1 MICMYIYICIPVVI
15 IMRLFF
21 LSLLLQQNQNFK
33 TLNILVCAQGGVRVA
48 YTEQLLQF
56 GDSEGVEPGA
66 VDRWLAASGTLEF
79 DPPDVNA
86 LREGNGVKGA
96 RGQEDTGDDDDGD
109 DEGANG
115 ARYDCGLDGCHK
127 TFKHNHFL
135 ATGGGGLPKGFGE
148 GV

>member
-1 MICMYIYICIPVVI
+1 M
-15 IMRLFF
+15 
-21 LSLLLQQNQNFK
+21 
-33 TLNILVCAQGGVRVA
+33 A
-48 YTEQLLQF
+48 YTEQLSQF

-96 RGQEDTGDDDDGD
+96 RGQDNTGGDDDD
-109 DEGANG
+109 EEEAAG
-115 ARYDCGLDGCHK
+115 ARYDCGLDSCHK
-127 TFKHNHFL
+127 TFKHDHFL
-135 ATGGGGLPKGFGE
+135 AAGGGGLPKCFGE